1 MFEIG
6 LFTKNLRASKFSL
19 VGMRFLY
26 TLKVPSENNLKRTN
40 GWREE
45 HAART

>member
-1 MFEIG
+1 MLGIEF
-6 LFTKNLRASKFSL
+6 FTKNLRASKFSL
-19 VGMRFLY
+19 VGTRFLY